1 MTYRTQ
7 ADKTE
12 LAEALAA
19 GRRGVQ
25 RAAEM
30 EKQQAAAKD
39 AEREKRAAERTAAQ
53 ESARIALLVMFPQ
66 AQHRDHVLVSAA
78 ESGIS
83 LREISRTTG
92 LSRTTIAAVM
102 ARSKL
107 GDPR

>member
-1 MTYRTQ
+1 VSYQTSR
-7 ADKTE
+7 DKAE

-19 GRRGVQ
+19 GRRAVQ
-25 RAAEM
+25 RAAEQ
-30 EKQQAAAKD
+30 EQQQAAAQD
-39 AEREKRAAERTAAQ
+39 AEREKRAAGRAAAQ
-53 ESARIALLVMFPQ
+53 ESARIALLVMFTQ

-83 LREISRTTG
+83 LREISRITG
-92 LSRTTIAAVM
+92 LSRTTIAKIM